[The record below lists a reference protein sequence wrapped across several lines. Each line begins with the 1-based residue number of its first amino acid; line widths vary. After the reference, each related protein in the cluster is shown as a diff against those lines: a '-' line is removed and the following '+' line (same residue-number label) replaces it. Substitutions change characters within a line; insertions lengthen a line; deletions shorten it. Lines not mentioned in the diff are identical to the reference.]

1 MVKIQWPRFTLL
13 TLPFQIPLPDTSQLI
28 ISLKEKLTKLDLEE
42 NIGDPQADRLYYEY
56 EKLLLRLEAEFFKH
70 TDDETPFNK
79 LRIVWSYVKRQH
91 NRGTV
96 RVSKGEEMEFF
107 EDVCEKFFEDRLQL
121 DKLLSEIKDKDVPNV
136 MTFEEVIARF
146 YVKEWR

>member
-1 MVKIQWPRFTLL
+1 MEAKQQLCSS
-13 TLPFQIPLPDTSQLI
+13 LPFLHSQFI
-28 ISLKEKLTKLDLEE
+28 VALKEKLTKLDLEE
-42 NIGDPQADRLYYEY
+42 NIGDPKADRLYYEY

-136 MTFEEVIARF
+136 MTFEE
-146 YVKEWR
+146 